1 MYTSSTSA
9 VAADDDLLA
18 LLVEHRGE
26 LAAHHHVQ
34 SDLDFAF
41 QLQLQEALTASL
53 SSTAAAA
60 SSAVDVSVPTPS
72 VADFLDAE
80 IERIRREHSDQEFS
94 RSLQAQT
101 LAELG
106 ARFHDRSFAEEM
118 DLIPDPE
125 WESTGNWFEKP
136 LELEEGNNVGPVY
149 RVCCKGMVGGGGGGG
164 EGRVV
169 ASAAIVVVGER
180 GEVEFEVAKP
190 VAVEEEEVR
199 EEVVE
204 VLAVLEGLDLALSL
218 GLKKVTF
225 GCEKLVYQWVTGER
239 QDMDETISK
248 LVGHVNLCQKNF
260 IQCTPLLLK
269 KDDNRYAYK
278 LARSAINSQMLKPE
292 GYNLGKDLK
301 ETCVICLEETALPL
315 MFTANGCQ
323 HRCCNFCV
331 KKHVEVKLYQREVPK
346 CPYVSC
352 KIELNV
358 QSCQKLLGP
367 ELHELMSQLVK
378 EASIPVTEKVYCPDP
393 RCSMLMSRS
402 EVLEY
407 SNARSG
413 SVQEF
418 GSCLCIKCQKPFCIS
433 CNVPWHSGMSCHAY
447 NKLKSDLNSADSKLK
462 TLATSKRWRQC
473 VKCKHM
479 IELAEGCYHITCKCG
494 YQFCYTCGAEWKNKK
509 ATCTCRLW
517 DERNIIRNNNAGRNI
532 IRNNNAGRNIIHNNN
547 AGRNIIP
554 INNAGRNIIRNNH
567 AGRNIIRNNNA
578 GGLH

>member
-1 MYTSSTSA
+1 MSTSSSSA
-9 VAADDDLLA
+9 AAASDDFLA
-18 LLVEHRGE
+18 RLEEHRRE

-41 QLQLQEALTASL
+41 KLQLQESLTASL
-53 SSTAAAA
+53 SSAAAA
-60 SSAVDVSVPTPS
+60 SSSAAVPVPS
-72 VADFLDAE
+72 VVDFLDAE
-80 IERIRREHSDQEFS
+80 IDRIQREHSDEELS

-101 LAELG
+101 LADLRV
-106 ARFHDRSFAEEM
+106 RFHDRGFAEEM
-118 DLIPDPE
+118 ERIPDPE

-136 LELEEGNNVGPVY
+136 LEEEGNNVGPVF
-149 RVCCKGMVGGGGGGG
+149 RVCCKGIIGGGGGG

-169 ASAAIVVVGER
+169 AAAGIVVVGAK

-190 VAVEEEEVR
+190 VAVEEEVR

-204 VLAVLEGLDLALSL
+204 VVAVLEGLDLALSL

-225 GCEKLVYQWVTGER
+225 GCEKLVYQWITGER
-239 QDMDETISK
+239 RDMDETISK

-269 KDDNRYAYK
+269 KDDNSCAYK
-278 LARSAINSQMLKPE
+278 LARAAINTQMSKPE

-315 MFTANGCQ
+315 MFTVDSCQ

-331 KKHVEVKLYQREVPK
+331 KKHVEVKLYQRVVPK
-346 CPYVSC
+346 CPYISC

-393 RCSMLMSRS
+393 RCSTLMSRS
-402 EVLEY
+402 KVLEY

-418 GSCLCIKCQKPFCIS
+418 GSCLCVKCQKPFCIS

-447 NKLKSDLNSADSKLK
+447 KKLKSDLNSTDSKLK
-462 TLATSKRWRQC
+462 MLATSKRWRQC

-479 IELAEGCYHITCKCG
+479 IELAEGCYHIYCKCG

-517 DERNIIRNNNAGRNI
+517 DERNIIRVNNAG
-532 IRNNNAGRNIIHNNN
+532 
-547 AGRNIIP
+547 
-554 INNAGRNIIRNNH
+554 
-567 AGRNIIRNNNA
+567 
-578 GGLH
+578 LH